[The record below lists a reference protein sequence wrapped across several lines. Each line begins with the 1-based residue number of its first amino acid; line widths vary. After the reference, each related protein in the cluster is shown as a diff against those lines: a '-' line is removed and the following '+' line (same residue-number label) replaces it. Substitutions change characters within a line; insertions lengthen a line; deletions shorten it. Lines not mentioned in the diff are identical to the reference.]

1 MAFKLPKYTELT
13 NDQKIIAGLGF
24 DKNILVSAAPGT
36 GKTVIAIYRAHELS
50 DAGKKVAMLVYKRTL
65 MEYLSST
72 VRSLGIK
79 AVVNTWHSWLV
90 EFYAKKLNN
99 KNGYRLASDE
109 PYSYNWTR
117 IKMDFE
123 RYGSRHSYG
132 VYDTVILD
140 EAQDIPIELIEA
152 LKYISKSITC
162 LMDPQQSIE
171 VGGSNHVD
179 VAIALGVRKEYT
191 LDENFRNHKE
201 VYDLSQVYRQASV
214 NPREPIFEKPH
225 FVKHTGVGI
234 PFEKIKDVIRRRKLP
249 YIGVFVT
256 NKQLE
261 KTYEELN
268 SAFPG
273 KVYMYK
279 TRSRYNTISFDQEG
293 IYVLSYNTMKGLEF
307 DEVIMPRFDKV
318 DSSCDADTDTNLIYV
333 AISRASHYFYGIYQ
347 GMDHHDGYID
357 VMRPFREGKAD
368 KDIVRWE

>member
-65 MEYLSST
+65 MKYLEST
-72 VRSLGIK
+72 VSSLGIR
-79 AVVNTWHSWLV
+79 ATVNTWHSWLV
-90 EFYAKKLNN
+90 ELYDKKLNN
-99 KNGYRLASDE
+99 KNGYRLHSDD

-123 RYGSRHSYG
+123 RYGSRSSYG
-132 VYDTVILD
+132 MYDTVILD

-179 VAIALGVRKEYT
+179 VAIALGVRKAYT
-191 LDENFRNHKE
+191 LDENFRNHE
-201 VYDLSQVYRQASV
+201 EIYDLSQVYRQASV

-225 FVKHTGVGI
+225 FVKHTGIGI

-249 YIGVFVT
+249 YIGVFVSP
-256 NKQLE
+256 KQLN
-261 KTYEELN
+261 KTFEELED
-268 SAFPG
+268 AFPG
-273 KVYMYK
+273 RVYMYK
-279 TRSRYNTISFDQEG
+279 ACRQREISFDHEG

-318 DSSCDADTDTNLIYV
+318 DSSGDTDTDTNLIYV

-347 GMDHHDGYID
+347 GMERHDSYID

-368 KDIVRWE
+368 KGIVRWE

>member
-65 MEYLSST
+65 MKYLEST
-72 VRSLGIK
+72 VKSLGIK

-90 EFYAKKLNN
+90 EFYDKTLIN
-99 KNGYRLASDE
+99 KNGYRLDSGD

-123 RYGSRHSYG
+123 RWGARNPYKI
-132 VYDTVILD
+132 YDAVILD

-171 VGGSNHVD
+171 VGGSNHID
-179 VAIALGVRKEYT
+179 VAIALGVRKAYT
-191 LDENFRNHKE
+191 LDENFRNHEE
-201 VYDLSQVYRQASV
+201 VYDLTQVYRQASV
-214 NPREPIFEKPH
+214 NPREPVYEKPH
-225 FVKHTGVGI
+225 FIKNSGIGV
-234 PFEKIKDVIRRRKLP
+234 PFEKIKDIIRRRKLP
-249 YIGVFVT
+249 YIGVFVSP
-256 NKQLE
+256 KQVEATYKELE
-261 KTYEELN
+261 

-273 KVYMYK
+273 RVYIYK
-279 TRSRYNTISFDQEG
+279 TRSRYTEISFENEG

-307 DEVIMPRFDKV
+307 DEVIMPRLDKM
-318 DSSCDADTDTNLIYV
+318 DSSGDENTDTNLIYV

-347 GMDHHDGYID
+347 GMEHRDGCID

-368 KDIVRWE
+368 KGIVRWE

>member
-65 MEYLSST
+65 MKYLEST
-72 VRSLGIK
+72 VKSLKIR

-90 EFYAKKLNN
+90 EFYDKTLDK
-99 KNGYRLASDE
+99 KNGYRLDSED
-109 PYSYNWTR
+109 PYSYNWSR

-123 RYGSRHSYG
+123 RWGARNTSKMF
-132 VYDTVILD
+132 DTVILD

-171 VGGSNHVD
+171 VGGSSHID
-179 VAIALGVRKEYT
+179 MAIALGVRRAYT
-191 LDENFRNHKE
+191 LDENFSNHEE

-214 NPREPIFEKPH
+214 NPRPPIYEKPH
-225 FVKHTGVGI
+225 FVKYSEAGI
-234 PFEKIKDVIRRRKLP
+234 PFAKIKDVIRRRKLP
-249 YIGVFVT
+249 YIGIFVSH
-256 NKQLE
+256 KQLT
-261 KTYEELN
+261 KTYEEMS

-273 KVYMYK
+273 QVYMYK
-279 TRSRYNTISFDQEG
+279 GHSKHQEITFDKEG

-307 DEVIMPRFDKV
+307 DEVIMPRFDKM
-318 DSSCDADTDTNLIYV
+318 DSSGDANTDINLVYV
-333 AISRASHYFYGIYQ
+333 AISRASHYFYGMYQ
-347 GMDHHDGYID
+347 GMEHRDGFID
-357 VMRPFREGKAD
+357 VMRPFREEKAS
-368 KDIVRWE
+368 KSIVRWE